1 MKIKQSILFVLGML
15 LISATY
21 AQGVSNKSFKTPVII
36 AESGIK
42 HITASSNID
51 LLLINVDG
59 EEDIK
64 ASIPKQ
70 DLGKVKVVYSRG
82 TLSISTKG
90 YLNADERIPVY
101 VYVDRLQSITLTGN
115 AFARSRDILDCPNLQ
130 VNIEDD
136 ARVAIKSR
144 GKVKV
149 NAPEDYKM
157 VEEERYHLLLTK
169 PQ

>member
-21 AQGVSNKSFKTPVII
+21 AQGVNKKSFKAPVII

-42 HITASSNID
+42 HINASSNID
-51 LLLINVDG
+51 LLLINVNDD
-59 EEDIK
+59 EDIK
-64 ASIPKQ
+64 ASIPQQ

-90 YLNADERIPVY
+90 FLTADERISVY
-101 VYVDRLQSITLTGN
+101 VYVDRLQSITLSGN
-115 AFARSRDILDCPNLQ
+115 AFARSRDVLDCPYLQ
-130 VNIEDD
+130 VNIEDE

-149 NAPEDYKM
+149 NAPDDYKM
-157 VEEERYHLLLTK
+157 VEEDRYRLVLSTR
-169 PQ
+169 Q